1 MSPPPP
7 DIETPSSPFSSSSL
21 RGLFELKGERRKK
34 EGDSNATNKC
44 LPPPP
49 PPLACSQLRE
59 PASSFFANGEN
70 KKNVIPRLFP
80 FPSKEEQYCAVR
92 IHTVYSGERAIISLD
107 SGARGERGNKKG
119 ERDGHLVVSLP

>member
-21 RGLFELKGERRKK
+21 RGLFELKGERRKGK
-34 EGDSNATNKC
+34 GTAKPLTNAFLLLLLPAVNYVC
-44 LPPPP
+44 LPPPF
-49 PPLACSQLRE
+49 SRME
-59 PASSFFANGEN
+59 KR
-70 KKNVIPRLFP
+70 KKNVIPRLFS